1 MSVINQVLNQL
12 EQRGVQVT
20 SEQVR
25 PVHGV
30 RDTRKFKEALV
41 IALLAVFAVFAWR
54 ALPIGKPAAVPPK
67 IVATDPTPQ
76 MVVAADTGVAVMP
89 QLTTG
94 LAIPV
99 SRLSFE
105 LSSVPLPS
113 IPGTDTRHQGKNTTS
128 EATDAK
134 PTRPSARQVVNQAI
148 PAPSNSQPVKQ
159 VSAAQQADAEF
170 RKAAAFMQQ
179 GRIND
184 ALSGYEAALR
194 FDAGHEAARQ
204 ALVAL
209 LLEAKK
215 GSEVEQ
221 VLQDGLKSKPAHS
234 GFAMLLARLQV
245 ERGELDQA
253 IATLEVT
260 LPHVG
265 QQADYQAFYAA
276 LLQRKSRHREAAE
289 HYQIALKA
297 VPNKGVWLMGYGISL
312 QALSR
317 PDEAKE
323 AFQRALDTKTLS
335 PELQAFVQQK
345 IKGL

>member
-25 PVHGV
+25 PVHGM
-30 RDTRKFKEALV
+30 RDTRKFKVALA
-41 IALLAVFAVFAWR
+41 IASLAILFVWR
-54 ALPIGKPAAVPPK
+54 VLPMRQSAAVPPK
-67 IVATDPTPQ
+67 
-76 MVVAADTGVAVMP
+76 VVAAVPVPEVLVAAGTEASVMP
-89 QLTTG
+89 VTTG
-94 LAIPV
+94 LAIPA

-105 LSSVPLPS
+105 LGSVPLPS
-113 IPGTDTRHQGKNTTS
+113 IPGADMRHHGKNAMP

-134 PTRPSARQVVNQAI
+134 PAMPSARQVVNQAI

-184 ALSGYEAALR
+184 ALAGYEAALR

-209 LLEAKK
+209 LLEGKK
-215 GSEVEQ
+215 GIEAEQ
-221 VLQDGLKSKPAHS
+221 VLQDGLKNKPAHS
-234 GFAMLLARLQV
+234 GFAMLLARMQV
-245 ERGELDQA
+245 ERGALDQA
-253 IATLEVT
+253 ITTLEVT
-260 LPHVG
+260 LPHAG

-276 LLQRKSRHREAAE
+276 LLQRKSRHGEAAG

-297 VPNKGVWLMGYGISL
+297 VPNKGVWWMGYGISL
-312 QALSR
+312 QALARSV
-317 PDEAKE
+317 DAKE
-323 AFQRALDTKTLS
+323 AYQRALDAKTLS

-345 IKGL
+345 INKP